1 MFRNLENRFMKKVFF
16 CLMVLTMP
24 FHVSM
29 AGAYSYDNALML
41 DSLDSVVRNRAS
53 YNRLKEDKISYI
65 KQKYEESE
73 NLVYRFNVCGD
84 LVNEYRGY
92 VADSQMVYA
101 LQRVEMAAKLKDP
114 FYKQLADMNYAEAL
128 ASSGMYKEAAEEL
141 SRIRESDI
149 YDNLLPYWYNLNR
162 TISDWLSDF
171 ATTGKLKDYY
181 GSRIDAY
188 NDSLLKVNDRNSFT
202 YAVVKADM
210 LDRQGQYA
218 MALDVIEQ
226 YMEQNVSSLHESAIL
241 YYGMAEAY
249 LNMGDK
255 DKAKYF
261 LGLSAINDLRSSQ
274 REYISLRS
282 LAMMLY
288 ADGDIQRSYVYLNTA
303 LDDAL
308 KCNARMRTFEVSQIF
323 PVVVESYRSEINR
336 QKSISETLSIVLSV
350 VAVLFLAGSVYF
362 YVQMRRKAALRKQ
375 TVQINEKLRV
385 ALEEIKNNNAELENL
400 NARLRESN
408 LIKEEYLT
416 QYMEFCVAYMSNMDT
431 LHKKINKCLQMG
443 SVKDLRDIV
452 EDFSMKNEWKKFY
465 ATFDSTFLHL
475 FPDFIEKFNA
485 LLQDDAKVK
494 VPEDG
499 KLNTDLRVYALIRL
513 GITDSVKIAHFLS
526 FSVTTIYNVRTKLRN
541 GAACARDEFESKVM
555 EII

>member
-1 MFRNLENRFMKKVFF
+1 MFRNLENCFMKKVLF

-29 AGAYSYDNALML
+29 AGGYSYDNALML

-53 YNRLKEDKISYI
+53 YNRLKEEKISYI
-65 KQKYEESE
+65 KQKYAESE

-114 FYKQLADMNYAEAL
+114 FYEQLADMNYAEAL

-141 SRIRESDI
+141 ARIRESDI

-210 LDRQGQYA
+210 LDRKGQYA

-226 YMEQNVSSLHESAIL
+226 YLEQNGSSLHESAIL

-288 ADGDIQRSYVYLNTA
+288 AEGEVQRSYVYLNTA

-308 KCNARMRTFEVSQIF
+308 KCRARMRTFEVSEIL
-323 PVVVESYRSEINR
+323 PVVVESYNNQINKQKHISEIF
-336 QKSISETLSIVLSV
+336 SV
-350 VAVLFLAGSVYF
+350 VLFVLLVLILAGFVYV
-362 YVQMRRKAALRKQ
+362 YIQMRRMAALRKH
-375 TVQINEKLRV
+375 TAVVNEKLRQ
-385 ALEEIKNNNAELENL
+385 AMQEIRENNAKLGNL
-400 NARLRESN
+400 NSRLKESN
-408 LIKEEYLT
+408 LIKEEYIT

-431 LHKKINKCLQMG
+431 LHKKIGKCLQMG
-443 SVKDLRDIV
+443 SLKDLRDFSD
-452 EDFSMKNEWKKFY
+452 DFSMKTEWKNFY

-475 FPDFIEKFNA
+475 FPDFIERFND